1 MHTQTDLQRA
11 FNRAKLANFGY
22 TLESALANKGLAI
35 CLNRLADNYAKRR
48 PAPAAKSYWY
58 NNI

>member
-35 CLNRLADNYAKRR
+35 CLNRLANNYAKRR
-48 PAPAAKSYWY
+48 PAPVAKIYWY